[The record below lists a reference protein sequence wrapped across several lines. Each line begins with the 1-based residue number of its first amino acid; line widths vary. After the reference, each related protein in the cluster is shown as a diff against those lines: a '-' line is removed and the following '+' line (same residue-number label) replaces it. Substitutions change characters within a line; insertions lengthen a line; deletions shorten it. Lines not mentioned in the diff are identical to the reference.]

1 MTRRSALLAASPAK
15 VLLNQGNVPFRP
27 HCGVG
32 RRLFGS
38 AKRRSFLLALRAER
52 HVRKPVISVNRP
64 SVAASPSGRAVATTP
79 GADNT
84 KALILG
90 GFCFWEKAQDPGRI
104 AEILTAAFPKENMKK
119 ITGFICA
126 CTAALA
132 VATTSASALTSDAP
146 AVTPASA
153 SQAGETRTPT
163 PMEQAIRDQRLRK
176 LGIDPDSTKA
186 RILNTWVDRIRTDPA
201 IITAVPGG
209 VDGIS
214 QMPLDPTA
222 GTALVGNGLA
232 RLPEAER
239 LEFFSMLTTIYDQV
253 VPQDCYGLTDQKEVM
268 RRAIS
273 FTTMSD
279 AQIDTYF
286 RLIYRMVHQWAV
298 NAPVDAPTPAQHQAA
313 LIKLG
318 TSMEAQLHGNK
329 ADIERLAA
337 IVVDQP
343 HASPIDR
350 CWMMHLSL
358 HAIAALPEADRDVVL
373 RQLYAVD
380 MKKVAAAA
388 AAPAAPAAPAA
399 SAAPAPFTLQSAG

>member
-1 MTRRSALLAASPAK
+1 
-15 VLLNQGNVPFRP
+15 
-27 HCGVG
+27 
-32 RRLFGS
+32 
-38 AKRRSFLLALRAER
+38 
-52 HVRKPVISVNRP
+52 
-64 SVAASPSGRAVATTP
+64 
-79 GADNT
+79 
-84 KALILG
+84 
-90 GFCFWEKAQDPGRI
+90 
-104 AEILTAAFPKENMKK
+104 MKK

-126 CTAALA
+126 CTAVLA
-132 VATTSASALTSDAP
+132 VATTSANALTSDAP
-146 AVTPASA
+146 AVTPALA
-153 SQAGETRTPT
+153 SQAGETRSPT
-163 PMEQAIRDQRLRK
+163 PLERAIRDQRLRK

-186 RILNTWVDRIRTDPA
+186 RILNAWIERIRTDPD
-201 IITAVPGG
+201 IIAAVPGG

-214 QMPLDPTA
+214 QMLLDPTA

-239 LEFFSMLTTIYDQV
+239 LDFFSMLTAIYDEV

-273 FTTMSD
+273 FNAMSE

-298 NAPVDAPTPAQHQAA
+298 NAPVDTPSPAQHQAA
-313 LIKLG
+313 LVKLG

-337 IVVDQP
+337 IMVDQP

-373 RQLYAVD
+373 RHLYAVD

-388 AAPAAPAAPAA
+388 AAPA
-399 SAAPAPFTLQSAG
+399 PFTLQSAGAHPPPTTPAGENSNGTGE